1 MISSPL
7 ANNLPATRRYFILLH
22 LVKLAFNRRIP
33 KMSTVSRRQDRSSPD
48 LAVDQDEPILYKYP
62 RLRKPNTI
70 RVLEIHPGESHWR
83 IRCRMQQVS
92 LDDTPSYDAVSYVW
106 GSSKLTREIY
116 IGTRVIKVTGN
127 CFLALHGLRDSTL
140 PRFCWIDACCIDQSS
155 NEERNHQVRL
165 MGDVYSKAAR
175 TIVCLGPTERN
186 SDHDDVRAIR
196 YIKKYAQN
204 PHEGPNQSMD
214 DESALRSLLIIT

>member
-1 MISSPL
+1 MQKI
-7 ANNLPATRRYFILLH
+7 
-22 LVKLAFNRRIP
+22 
-33 KMSTVSRRQDRSSPD
+33 STVPRRFNGSSLD
-48 LAVDQDEPILYKYP
+48 LAVDQNEPTYKYT
-62 RLRKPNTI
+62 RLRKPDTI
-70 RVLEIHPGESHWR
+70 RVLEIHPGESHWH

-106 GSSKLTREIY
+106 GSSKLTRGIY
-116 IGTRVIKVTGN
+116 VGAKVIKVTEN